1 MKMGE
6 AGYINSCQ
14 QIVGAAKK
22 FETTLLTNPILKSHI
37 GIIGHPLASVVA
49 FTSKNDEIET
59 YDIADAMD
67 ARGWHL
73 NALQSPPAIHCA
85 FTIPT
90 AKAVDGLISDL
101 IEVITEIAFRI
112 EERKVNGKQSV
123 SQSGKSAVL
132 YGVGGS
138 IADMNAV
145 SEFAE
150 GFLDTL
156 YQV

>member
-1 MKMGE
+1 MKMGTS
-6 AGYINSCQ
+6 GYIDSCR
-14 QIVGAAKK
+14 QIMGAAKK
-22 FETTLLTNPILKSHI
+22 FETTILHHPILSPYI
-37 GIIGHPLASVVA
+37 TIIGQPMASVVA
-49 FTSKNDEIET
+49 FASNNEGLET

-90 AKAVDGLISDL
+90 ACAVDDLIADL
-101 IEVITEIAFRI
+101 IEVTKDMLDRL
-112 EERKVNGKQSV
+112 KDQKQKGLEAV
-123 SQSGKSAVL
+123 QPRGKSAAL

-138 IADMNAV
+138 IDISAV
-145 SEFAE
+145 GQFTE

-156 YQV
+156 YKV